1 MIKNLVM
8 LSGKVGGGQFTVNHQ
23 DPNDVPYDLAIGG
36 GDYISITVDVDTG
49 QILGWDSDAWREY
62 LLEDHDDDES

>member
-8 LSGKVGGGQFTVNHQ
+8 LSGKVGGGQFTVNQQ

-36 GDYISITVDVDTG
+36 GD
-49 QILGWDSDAWREY
+49 
-62 LLEDHDDDES
+62 